1 MIGLGT
7 VINVAAIVAGG
18 LIGLIFSRA
27 ISARYQE
34 TLMQAIGVC
43 VIFVGISGAVQE
55 MMTVTAD
62 GLQSGGTMMIVIS
75 YAVGSLLGEWI
86 NLEHRIEQ
94 FGIWLKVK
102 TGNAKEKM
110 FVDGFVTAS
119 LTVSIGAMAVVGAI
133 QDGITG
139 DYSPLALKAVLD
151 MVIVCAMSASMGK
164 GCVFSAIPVGVFQG
178 TITLLARLIQPIMTG
193 RALSN
198 LSLTGSILIF
208 CVGINLLWE
217 KKLKVANMLPSIVI
231 AVILA
236 FTGV

>member
-139 DYSPLALKAVLD
+139 DYSTLALKAVLD
-151 MVIVCAMSASMGK
+151 MVIVCVMSASMGK

-178 TITLLARLIQPIMTG
+178 TITLLARLIQPIMTEK
-193 RALSN
+193 ALSN

>member
-139 DYSPLALKAVLD
+139 DYSTLALKAVLD
-151 MVIVCAMSASMGK
+151 MVIVCVMSASMGK

-178 TITLLARLIQPIMTG
+178 TITLLARLIQPIMTE